1 MQPAPNAA
9 WQEEARLKQ
18 FVLDQQKGH
27 LEFIREQPEAR
38 PFAEEVV
45 EMFTEMS
52 DESKAKFLKEIVATL
67 QARSEPDNRHKPHSP
82 IEGHGESQLGGTCA
96 SAGRLALIPS

>member
-52 DESKAKFLKEIVATL
+52 DESKVKFLKEIVATL
-67 QARSEPDNRHKPHSP
+67 QARS
-82 IEGHGESQLGGTCA
+82 
-96 SAGRLALIPS
+96 